1 MSQKMIR
8 ILSKLDSLVKIN
20 RVPVNLHKLCKGDAN
35 ASVIT
40 CKPKKDAAEAMDKI
54 VDGTASCTGQGRSTQ
69 ADPVLLCFKLG
80 CP

>member
-8 ILSKLDSLVKIN
+8 ILSKLDSPVKIN
-20 RVPVNLHKLCKGDAN
+20 RGSSQPAQIKGDAN

-80 CP
+80 CL